1 MFLDKGENT
10 FEMSQSCVSV
20 CDLIGIY
27 LFKVK
32 NRNNRR
38 IETLEQDVKYDHW
51 RRSSVIIVNIVQYS
65 TPCSSVSIVNLE
77 QVNAGWGSSIGFF
90 FLLAILKSHTVPR
103 EKTVRPWNIQSIGD
117 IAVVIFVLF

>member
-27 LFKVK
+27 LCKVK

-51 RRSSVIIVNIVQYS
+51 RRSSVIIVNIDQYS
-65 TPCSSVSIVNLE
+65 TPCSSVSIVNFE
-77 QVNAGWGSSIGFF
+77 QVNAGWGSSIGCFF
-90 FLLAILKSHTVPR
+90 TSNLKISY
-103 EKTVRPWNIQSIGD
+103 SSS
-117 IAVVIFVLF
+117 

>member
-1 MFLDKGENT
+1 MFLDKGENS

-32 NRNNRR
+32 NRNTRR

-51 RRSSVIIVNIVQYS
+51 RRSSVIIVNIDQYS
-65 TPCSSVSIVNLE
+65 TPCCTVSIVNFE
-77 QVNAGWGSSIGFF
+77 QVNAGRGSSTGLIQ
-90 FLLAILKSHTVPR
+90 FLVKN
-103 EKTVRPWNIQSIGD
+103 TVRPWNIQSIGD

>member
-65 TPCSSVSIVNLE
+65 TPCSSVSFVNLE
-77 QVNAGWGSSIGFF
+77 QVNAGWGSSIGCFF
-90 FLLAILKSHTVPR
+90 TSNLKISY
-103 EKTVRPWNIQSIGD
+103 SSS
-117 IAVVIFVLF
+117 